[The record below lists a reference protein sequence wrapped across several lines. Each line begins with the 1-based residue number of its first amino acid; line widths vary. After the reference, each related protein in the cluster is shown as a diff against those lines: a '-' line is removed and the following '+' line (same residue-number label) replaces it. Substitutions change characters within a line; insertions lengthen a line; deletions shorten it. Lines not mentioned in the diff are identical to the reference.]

1 MNQRFR
7 SNSSLLTALHGL
19 FGILAVLIL
28 GPTFLPGQKPS
39 ETAEELDV
47 ARIKTYSA
55 ARVSSA
61 NRLVASND
69 DSKRILPGET
79 LVMADL
85 KGAGAITHIW
95 LTVADNEYAWPRLV
109 RLRVYYDGHKTPSV
123 DAPLGDFFAVGHGS
137 ERNVDSNMIRD
148 SSMGR
153 ARNSYWLMPYRK
165 SCRITV
171 TNEGNRMVAMFY
183 YHVDYRN
190 YDSLPEDV
198 GYFHAYY
205 RQERP
210 ARKGQNY
217 AFLNIKGTGQYVGT
231 VMSVVQTQV
240 SWFGEGDD
248 LFYVDGAKKPQILGT
263 GSEDYFNDAWGLRDS
278 SGPWTGTPIAEGEKV
293 GSRLTGYRWHI
304 PDPVPFKESLWAGI
318 EHSGWTANPDGSVRS
333 GFEERPDYF
342 SSVAFWYQKGVNEGL
357 PEPPYGYERLPF
369 GNATQLAIENAI
381 NEVTA
386 EKGKAKVLKE
396 VDWEKDLL
404 YLEAEGPGAKIN
416 IPIEVPEDGHY
427 EVIGLIAQAPNYGDY
442 TALMDGKPMNLDER
456 LAATSEIPF
465 PGPEVIYN
473 YLSEVYVAR
482 DWALGMVNLTKGR
495 HTLTFVCSG
504 KDSHSSGYDFGIN
517 DVVLERMMDQS
528 PTEVAVEPPSAGSE
542 ETAPAYRGHPL
553 SDYLTKL
560 NGAAGTDR
568 IRYLYAIGEFGSDG
582 EAAVPALNTAL
593 SDPNDA
599 VRTAALSSLAKIGG
613 PNADGLP
620 AIIKALGDSEARTH
634 GIAALALKSMGPA
647 AAPAVPQLISAL
659 NDSALPVRLA
669 AAGALGAIGPKASA
683 AVPALT
689 AKLVDKN
696 EGRLMFRTSM
706 LALAAIGP
714 AASAAIPTLQ
724 EIARKRPDSTAGET
738 ILMIEGKEVPTYY

>member
-1 MNQRFR
+1 
-7 SNSSLLTALHGL
+7 
-19 FGILAVLIL
+19 
-28 GPTFLPGQKPS
+28 
-39 ETAEELDV
+39 
-47 ARIKTYSA
+47 
-55 ARVSSA
+55 
-61 NRLVASND
+61 
-69 DSKRILPGET
+69 
-79 LVMADL
+79 
-85 KGAGAITHIW
+85 
-95 LTVADNEYAWPRLV
+95 
-109 RLRVYYDGHKTPSV
+109 
-123 DAPLGDFFAVGHGS
+123 
-137 ERNVDSNMIRD
+137 
-148 SSMGR
+148 
-153 ARNSYWLMPYRK
+153 
-165 SCRITV
+165 
-171 TNEGNRMVAMFY
+171 
-183 YHVDYRN
+183 
-190 YDSLPEDV
+190 
-198 GYFHAYY
+198 
-205 RQERP
+205 
-210 ARKGQNY
+210 
-217 AFLNIKGTGQYVGT
+217 
-231 VMSVVQTQV
+231 MSVVQTQV

-357 PEPPYGYERLPF
+357 AEPPYGYDRLPF
-369 GNATQLAIENAI
+369 GNATQLTIENAI
-381 NEVTA
+381 NEVTS

-416 IPIEVPEDGHY
+416 IPIDIPEGGHY

-442 TALMDGKPMNLDER
+442 TAQMDGKPMNLDER

-482 DWALGMVNLTKGR
+482 DWALGMVKLTKGR

-517 DVVLERMMDQS
+517 DVVLERMPDQGS
-528 PTEVAVEPPSAGSE
+528 NEVAAVEPAPASDD
-542 ETAPAYRGHPL
+542 ETAPIYRGRPL
-553 SDYLTKL
+553 SYYLTRLK
-560 NGAAGTDR
+560 GAAGTDR

-582 EAAVPALNTAL
+582 VTAVSALNAAL
-593 SDPNDA
+593 GDPDNA
-599 VRTAALSSLAKIGG
+599 VRATALSSLANIGG

-620 AIIKALGDSEARTH
+620 AITKELADADPRMRGV
-634 GIAALALKSMGPA
+634 AALALKSMGPP
-647 AAPAVPQLISAL
+647 AAPAVPQLITAL
-659 NDSALPVRLA
+659 NDPALTVRLA

-706 LALAAIGP
+706 LALAAMGP

-724 EIARKRPDSTAGET
+724 EIAQKRPDTTAGET
-738 ILMIEGKEVPTYY
+738 ILIIEGKEVPTYF